1 MAAQQNFIAE
11 GHPVPTSHGWTW
23 IADGW
28 RFFRR
33 QPGLWIA
40 MAASLAVIFGGLLF
54 VVRSF
59 FLNALL
65 SSVLFPLFVAGVVI
79 GCHALHEGNQLKFG
93 HLFAGFKHRTLA
105 LIGFGLLYFATTMVS
120 EALGGGLGQVLSAAR
135 SAGEMERSQALA
147 TLLLPK
153 LIALALT
160 LPVVMAVWFAPP
172 LLIFHQ
178 MSAFQAA
185 RASFYGCLK
194 NVLPFLI
201 YGIIILG
208 FALIPAI
215 LFGLS
220 LILGASALTMAP
232 LILLL
237 ATCLVLGPVIG
248 ASIYT
253 SYRDIYFT

>member
-11 GHPVPTSHGWTW
+11 GHSVPAGHGWTW

-28 RFFRR
+28 RLFRR

-65 SSVLFPLFVAGVVI
+65 SSVLFLLFVAGVVI
-79 GCHALHEGNQLKFG
+79 GCHALHQGDQLKFG

-147 TLLLPK
+147 TLLPK

-253 SYRDIYFT
+253 SYRDIYLT